1 MAASAAWTKGSMD
14 GSESPSA
21 PFHGDSTFCLAS
33 HCWSEQMLATKLYFT
48 SVPSLK
54 GPSSVNPSDHEYK
67 KGFLRGVRRKQ
78 DIKTIRLYDGP
89 GSGAAHGGRCG
100 ARPGR
105 GGGGRAQRWAPLAP
119 GSGQRSLWRRSSE
132 RTQRGPR
139 HRESDRLPPLRTVDR
154 LGGRQRL
161 HRRAL
166 ARSHRQG
173 RPDPAFV
180 PRPEGDDRG
189 PRAHLGPARDR
200 PVLLRVP
207 RQLRRGHPR
216 GGARHLP
223 RPRGDTGLG
232 SPRRSGRA
240 LFRAP
245 QRAVRQGRIWLGGD
259 LRTGASRSRGGSV
272 SNSRRALPGAV
283 ARLSAWLAGW
293 LPDGVLLVP
302 A

>member
-21 PFHGDSTFCLAS
+21 PFHAIRLSVSLHTVGLSKCS
-33 HCWSEQMLATKLYFT
+33 RQNYT
-48 SVPSLK
+48 SVHVPSLTVQV
-54 GPSSVNPSDHEYK
+54 PSTRPITNNPNKD
-67 KGFLRGVRRKQ
+67 FCGVSAVS
-78 DIKTIRLYDGP
+78 KTIRPNDGP

-139 HRESDRLPPLRTVDR
+139 HREPDRLPPLRTVDR